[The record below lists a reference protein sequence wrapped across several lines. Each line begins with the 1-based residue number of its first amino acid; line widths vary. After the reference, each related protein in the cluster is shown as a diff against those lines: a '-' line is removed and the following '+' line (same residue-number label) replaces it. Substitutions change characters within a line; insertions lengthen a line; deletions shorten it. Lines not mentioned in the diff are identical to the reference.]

1 MEGFADVPAYLR
13 FKTLMRCIEGW
24 MMGFT
29 QSGWGESGGAGQAEC
44 MCAFHCSA
52 VQKIITDGAPCSRD
66 FPAAAVGGEAGR
78 DVHLKMKREAAG
90 TRGWGGGE
98 RRKQGTK

>member
-1 MEGFADVPAYLR
+1 MEGFADALAYLG

-29 QSGWGESGGAGQAEC
+29 ERGSEDELERDRQSEC

-52 VQKIITDGAPCSRD
+52 EQKIITDGPPSSRD
-66 FPAAAVGGEAGR
+66 FPSAAMHGE
-78 DVHLKMKREAAG
+78 
-90 TRGWGGGE
+90 
-98 RRKQGTK
+98 